1 MRVVVFAAGLTL
13 LTGCGASMA
22 ESGGDLG
29 SATCAAPPPARGS
42 NYKPNDAPLPA
53 QAFSDPAP
61 APVLTAADEDVK
73 PRPRLTRT
81 LTLGANN
88 DQPVFEG
95 PPRGDGSPAPSDP
108 YATTFRYSPYYT
120 HAQTYTVYSGYG
132 AYFPRTFRSYHAPVY
147 SYEYGHSRRPSQ
159 GPAVT
164 PPVGGDWPRAPIGG
178 GATYSAPP
186 APVFSPSL
194 GSGPAVGAGGVVG
207 RGGTSAGVVR

>member
-1 MRVVVFAAGLTL
+1 MRVVVFAAGLVL

-22 ESGGDLG
+22 ESGGDLS
-29 SATCAAPPPARGS
+29 SATCTAPPPARGS

-53 QAFSDPAP
+53 QAFSDPAV
-61 APVLTAADEDVK
+61 APVLTSADDDNK

-81 LTLGANN
+81 ITLGANN

-95 PPRGDGSPAPSDP
+95 PPRGDGPVSSDP

-132 AYFPRTFRSYHAPVY
+132 AYVPRTFRSYHAPVY
-147 SYEYGHSRRPSQ
+147 SYSSGPSRRPSS
-159 GPAVT
+159 GPATT

-178 GATYSAPP
+178 GPTYSAPA
-186 APVFSPSL
+186 APVYSPS
-194 GSGPAVGAGGVVG
+194 GGAGPAVGGGGVVG
-207 RGGTSAGVVR
+207 HGGTSGGVIR